1 MRLKI
6 QEYDCTYGDNPSLIH
21 CPVYKPCMKHE
32 LEQKYKRAVE
42 HGTDEE
48 SQKWTAIKER
58 DEALQELKYLHE
70 HMENAGGDNWAD
82 AETHEIRSYL
92 RSIVRGC
99 KIKV

>member
-1 MRLKI
+1 MAKAWWRDSDYELFDRL
-6 QEYDCTYGDNPSLIH
+6 T
-21 CPVYKPCMKHE
+21 
-32 LEQKYKRAVE
+32 R
-42 HGTDEE
+42 
-48 SQKWTAIKER
+48 ER
-58 DEALQELKYLHE
+58 DEALKELKYLRE

>member
-1 MRLKI
+1 MAKAWWRDSDYALFDRL
-6 QEYDCTYGDNPSLIH
+6 T
-21 CPVYKPCMKHE
+21 
-32 LEQKYKRAVE
+32 R
-42 HGTDEE
+42 
-48 SQKWTAIKER
+48 ER
-58 DEALQELKYLHE
+58 DEALQELKYLRE